1 MILRRLAGYLFILC
15 FLSLSLYSYTGLAEP
30 PGLYPS
36 WLEENQSGSSPGDT
50 REITIRL
57 AADEELGESFVA
69 GERVEGLLREVS
81 REFEKLFGLRFRW
94 QGWDRWKSPD
104 EARSLEELA
113 EDLDRA
119 ELKRGADIL
128 IAVTAQPDLELEYTG
143 FSLFRVGTVVVIY
156 TPDRYK
162 LKKILLHELGHVF
175 GAVHV
180 PSASSI
186 MSCGG
191 EGQTFDR
198 ENQEII
204 RLGRQR
210 HFRPFGFPFPEN
222 TRAGLEK
229 IYLGIRQRILED
241 KEIKKLFGAKAQANR
256 LPPQLQKRAICLA
269 DCSLM
274 LAQFLLEKGEYGRAI
289 EYCDEALVMS
299 PGSYEAL
306 NLKAIALRRAS
317 RVDEAIRLYQQ
328 ILEERPRQV
337 RVLYNLGIA
346 YGRQNRLAEAEK
358 IYLEVLRDRPD
369 FIEAHN
375 NLGEIYLRQ
384 DRLSEAE
391 REFQKAIELHG
402 QFALAYANLA
412 EVYLRQKELEK
423 AADCVEKALAID
435 PEMTAAHNMKGNILR
450 QSGRLEEAIKHYKKA
465 LARNPKNEKALYNLG
480 LVASDLKRQ
489 EEAREYFSRAIGAD
503 PLFAEAYAGL
513 GLSYLQEKN
522 WDEAIRNFERA
533 RELGYHSPALY
544 VNLSFAHLA
553 RKDWKEAEK
562 AAAEATRLQPGL
574 AVAFNNL
581 GIALAQQN
589 RLKEAREALG
599 RSLELN
605 PLDRDTVLNLAAVEY
620 SLASDDRALELFLKA
635 VALDPRHPGN
645 GSIYNNLAVIYYRRG
660 QYDRSWEFCLKA
672 LQSGFR
678 VDPNFVDELRK
689 KIKR

>member
-1 MILRRLAGYLFILC
+1 MLRRVAFCIALLFLLAWSGYSGSMTTESAYLYPTLPEDDL
-15 FLSLSLYSYTGLAEP
+15 FLSAPVEV
-30 PGLYPS
+30 
-36 WLEENQSGSSPGDT
+36 
-50 REITIRL
+50 REISIRL
-57 AADEELGESFVA
+57 AADEELEARLVSR
-69 GERVEGLLREVS
+69 ERVEGLLREVS

-162 LKKILLHELGHVF
+162 LKKLLLHELGHVF

-198 ENQEII
+198 DNQEII

-210 HFRPFGFPFPEN
+210 HFRPFGFPFPES
-222 TRAGLEK
+222 TRGELEK
-229 IYLGIRQRILED
+229 IYLGIRQRILDD
-241 KEIKKLFGAKAQANR
+241 KDIKKLFEARVPASR
-256 LPPQLQKRAICLA
+256 LPVQKKAICLA

-274 LAQFLLEKGEYGRAI
+274 LAQFQLEKGEYGRAV

-317 RVDEAIRLYQQ
+317 RVDEAIQLYQR
-328 ILEERPRQV
+328 ILKDRPGQV

-358 IYLEVLRDRPD
+358 IYLEVLAARPD

-384 DRLSEAE
+384 DRLLEAE

-402 QFALAYANLA
+402 EFALAYANLA
-412 EVYLRQKELEK
+412 EVYLKQNDLTR
-423 AADCVEKALAID
+423 AADCVERALALD
-435 PEMTAAHNMKGNILR
+435 PEMTAAYNMKGNILR
-450 QSGRLEEAIKHYKKA
+450 QSGQLEEAINYYKKA
-465 LARNPKNEKALYNLG
+465 LAKNPRNEKALYNLG
-480 LVASDLKRQ
+480 LAASDLKRQ
-489 EEAREYFSRAIGAD
+489 DEAREYFLKAIGAD

-513 GLSYLQEKN
+513 GLSYLQGKN
-522 WDEAIRNFERA
+522 WEEAVRNFERA
-533 RELGYHSPALY
+533 RELGYRSPALY

-562 AAAEATRLQPGL
+562 AAGEALRLQPEL

-589 RLKEAREALG
+589 RLKEAREALS

-605 PLDRDTVLNLAAVEY
+605 PLDRDSVLNLAAVEY
-620 SLASDDRALELFLKA
+620 SLANDERALELFLKA
-635 VALDPRHPGN
+635 VALNPQHPGN
-645 GSIYNNLAVIYYRRG
+645 GPIYNNLAVIYYRRG
-660 QYDRSWEFCLKA
+660 QYEQSWEFCLKA

-689 KIKR
+689 KIKK

>member
-1 MILRRLAGYLFILC
+1 MVRRPAFCILFLFFLAWTY
-15 FLSLSLYSYTGLAEP
+15 YSSIGSAESAC
-30 PGLYPS
+30 LYPS
-36 WLEENQSGSSPGDT
+36 STEDNRLASSPTDV
-50 REITIRL
+50 REVNIQL
-57 AADEELGESFVA
+57 AADEELEKRFVSR
-69 GERVEGLLREVS
+69 ERVEGLLREVS

-113 EDLDRA
+113 EGLDRI
-119 ELKRGADIL
+119 EIKRGADIL
-128 IAVTAQPDLELEYTG
+128 VAITGQPDLELEYTG
-143 FSLFRVGTVVVIY
+143 FSLFRVATVVIIY

-162 LKKILLHELGHVF
+162 LKKLLLHELGHVF

-180 PSASSI
+180 PSSSSI

-210 HFRPFGFPFPEN
+210 HFRPFGFPFPES
-222 TRAGLEK
+222 TWEELEK
-229 IYLGIRQRILED
+229 IFLGIRQKILND
-241 KEIKKLFGAKAQANR
+241 REIKKLFEKQAAAGR
-256 LPPQLQKRAICLA
+256 LSLPDRKRYICLA

-274 LAQFLLEKGEYGRAI
+274 LAQFQLEKGEYRRAA

-306 NLKAIALRRAS
+306 NLKAIALRRAG
-317 RVDEAIRLYQQ
+317 RVDEAIELYQK
-328 ILEERPRQV
+328 ILADRPGQV

-346 YGRQNRLAEAEK
+346 FGRLNRLAEAER
-358 IYLEVLRDRPD
+358 IYLEVIRARPD

-384 DRLSEAE
+384 DRLPEAE
-391 REFQKAIELHG
+391 REFQKAIELHNE
-402 QFALAYANLA
+402 FALAYANLA
-412 EVYLRQKELEK
+412 EVYLRQKDLSRAE
-423 AADCVEKALAID
+423 DCVERALALD

-450 QSGRLEEAIKHYKKA
+450 QRGQLEEAIKHYKKA

-489 EEAREYFSRAIGAD
+489 DEAREYFSRAIEVD

-513 GLSYLQEKN
+513 GLSYLQEKK
-522 WDEAIRNFERA
+522 WEEAIRNFERA
-533 RELGYHSPALY
+533 MELGYRSSVLY

-553 RKDWKEAEK
+553 RKDWLAAEK
-562 AAAEATRLQPGL
+562 AAGEAIKLQPGL
-574 AVAFNNL
+574 AMAHNNL

-589 RLKEAREALG
+589 RLEEAREALS
-599 RSLELN
+599 RSLE
-605 PLDRDTVLNLAAVEY
+605 
-620 SLASDDRALELFLKA
+620 
-635 VALDPRHPGN
+635 
-645 GSIYNNLAVIYYRRG
+645 
-660 QYDRSWEFCLKA
+660 
-672 LQSGFR
+672 
-678 VDPNFVDELRK
+678 
-689 KIKR
+689 

>member
-1 MILRRLAGYLFILC
+1 MLRRAACYLIILFLLALFLC
-15 FLSLSLYSYTGLAEP
+15 SSTGLAERE
-30 PGLYPS
+30 GLYPP
-36 WLEENQSGSSPGDT
+36 WPEENQSASSPGDT
-50 REITIRL
+50 REINIRL
-57 AADEELGESFVA
+57 AADEEFEARLVSR
-69 GERVEGLLREVS
+69 ERVEGLLREVS
-81 REFEKLFGLRFRW
+81 REFEKLFNIRFCW
-94 QGWDRWKSPD
+94 PGWDRWKSPD

-128 IAVTAQPDLELEYTG
+128 IAITAQPGLELEYTG

-162 LKKILLHELGHVF
+162 LKKLLLHELGHVF

-210 HFRPFGFPFPEN
+210 HFRPFGFPFPES
-222 TRAGLEK
+222 TRGGLEK
-229 IYLGIRQRILED
+229 IYLGIRQRILD
-241 KEIKKLFGAKAQANR
+241 DREIKKLFEGTVKTGR
-256 LPPQLQKRAICLA
+256 PQPATQKRAICLA

-274 LAQFLLEKGEYGRAI
+274 LAQFQLEKGEYGRAI

-358 IYLEVLRDRPD
+358 VYLEVIRSRPD

-402 QFALAYANLA
+402 EFALAYANLA

-423 AADCVEKALAID
+423 AAGCVEKALAID
-435 PEMTAAHNMKGNILR
+435 PEMTAAFNMKGNILR
-450 QSGRLEEAIKHYKKA
+450 QRGRLEEAIGYYKKA

-489 EEAREYFSRAIGAD
+489 EEAREYFLRAIEAD
-503 PLFAEAYAGL
+503 PLFAESYAGL

-522 WDEAIRNFERA
+522 WGEAIKNFERA

-553 RKDWKEAEK
+553 GQNWKDAEK
-562 AAAEATRLQPGL
+562 AAAEAARLQPGL

-589 RLKEAREALG
+589 RLEEARTALT

-605 PLDRDTVLNLAAVEY
+605 PLDRDAVLNLAAVEY
-620 SLASDDRALELFLKA
+620 SLANDERALELFLKA
-635 VALDPRHPGN
+635 VALNPGHPGN
-645 GSIYNNLAVIYYRRG
+645 GPVYNNLAVIYYRRG
-660 QYDRSWEFCLKA
+660 QYEKSWEFCLKA